1 MLNASNNAGFSGL
14 SRRVHPRLAA
24 VPRPYSERLML
35 ICVGPH
41 VDDLAIHF
49 EAHVAR
55 AGVR

>member
-1 MLNASNNAGFSGL
+1 MERL
-14 SRRVHPRLAA
+14 SRRVHTRLAA
-24 VPRPYSERLML
+24 VPRPYSERVML

-55 AGVR
+55 ASVR